1 MKILFCFL
9 IILSLT
15 TWAQKEDAP
24 AQPDRENMGA
34 IANPTANQKEIIK
47 KAVKKAKKNKKAG
60 QEIEK

>member
-24 AQPDRENMGA
+24 AQSDPENMGA